1 MDQQF
6 TQEISLLHDQVCSA
20 LGDPSRLLILYALRD
35 HPWSVGALA
44 DELSLPQSSLS
55 RHLKILRDRAL
66 VNTTRQGTTIYYTLA
81 DDRLVQ
87 ALELLRGVL
96 RDRVLARHAALIEH
110 SAATAEENEE
120 P

>member
-6 TQEISLLHDQVCSA
+6 AQEIALLHDQVCSA
-20 LGDPSRLLILYALRD
+20 LGDPTRLLILYAL
-35 HPWSVGALA
+35 HEQPWSVGALA
-44 DELSLPQSSLS
+44 EELGLPQSSLS

-66 VNTTRQGTTIYYTLA
+66 VNTTRQGTTIHYTLA

-96 RDRVLARHAALIEH
+96 RDRVLARTAALMEVG
-110 SAATAEENEE
+110 AAAAEEAEE

>member
-6 TQEISLLHDQVCSA
+6 TQEITLLHDQVCSA
-20 LGDPSRLLILYALRD
+20 LGDPTRILILYALRD
-35 HPWSVGALA
+35 QPWSVGALA
-44 DELSLPQSSLS
+44 DALGMPQSSLS
-55 RHLKILRDRAL
+55 RHLKVLRDRAL
-66 VNTTRQGTTIYYTLA
+66 VNTARQGTTIYYTLA

-96 RDRVLARHAALIEH
+96 RDRVLARHAALIEN
-110 SAATAEENEE
+110 SASTAEETEA